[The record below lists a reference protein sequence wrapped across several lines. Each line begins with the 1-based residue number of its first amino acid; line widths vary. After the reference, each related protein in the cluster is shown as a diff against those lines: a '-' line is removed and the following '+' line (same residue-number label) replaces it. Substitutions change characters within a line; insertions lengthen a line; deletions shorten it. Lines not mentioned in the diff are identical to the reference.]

1 VAAIAD
7 PVGAVGRRV
16 VSGYCRRALRR
27 DVDLHVDGLEHV
39 PPSGPAILAAR
50 HVHHLY
56 DGCALV
62 TTIPR
67 PVAIMVALDWVRPGP
82 QRQAMTW
89 ACAALGWPTIFRS
102 DSPAA
107 TEGAERSR
115 LLRRATRDAV
125 ALLRAGQL
133 LLVFPE
139 GYPNVDPHPTPKP
152 DLDAFLPFR
161 PGFVR
166 LAALA
171 ERDGRTRVPIVP
183 VGFSYQ
189 RGSRWSV
196 TLRFD
201 PPRYL
206 DQEMAPADLARLVE
220 ERVRELSRP

>member
-1 VAAIAD
+1 MAAIAD

-39 PPSGPAILAAR
+39 PSSGPAILAAR

-89 ACAALGWPTIFRS
+89 ACGVLGWPAISRS

-171 ERDGRTRVPIVP
+171 ERDGQTRVPIVP

-189 RGSRWSV
+189 RGARWSV

-206 DQEMAPADLARLVE
+206 ESEMAPAVLARLVE
-220 ERVRELSRP
+220 DRVRALSRS